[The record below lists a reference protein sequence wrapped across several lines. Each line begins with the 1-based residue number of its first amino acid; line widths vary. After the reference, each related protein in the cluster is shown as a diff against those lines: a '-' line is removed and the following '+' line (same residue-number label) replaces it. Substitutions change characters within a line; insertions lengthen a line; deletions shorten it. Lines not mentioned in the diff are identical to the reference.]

1 LLAIAYG
8 RDHDKQHARQLLA
21 QLHDEFPAN
30 PLFPQ
35 EMARLDKG
43 R

>member
-1 LLAIAYG
+1 V
-8 RDHDKQHARQLLA
+8 RDHDKKRARELLA

-35 EMARLDKG
+35 EIARLDAG

>member
-1 LLAIAYG
+1 LAIAYV

-43 R
+43 K